1 MRNAR
6 ISIVFTTA
14 ALLLTACQKEEQQK
28 ASAPTTVKIVKVAEE
43 QRRKVAS
50 VTGDISARVQSNLSF
65 RVSGRIVERKV
76 DVGAVVKAGDL
87 LARIDAEQQLADVA
101 VAEANLN
108 SAKAQEVQ
116 ARLAFQR
123 QQSLFGTQVTTQAAL
138 DSARETLTT
147 AQGSVAS
154 AQAALDSAR
163 DALSYTELR
172 ADADGIITA
181 RDAEVGQVA
190 QAAQSVFSLA
200 HDGPRDAVFDV
211 YESLYLNRKPEGRVT
226 VSLISDPSRKMVAD
240 VREISPTIDTT
251 TGTIR
256 VKVGIDQSAGLPL
269 GAPVVGSFQ
278 SGTFEQLE
286 LPWSALTSTLGKPSV
301 WVVDPA
307 TSKVSSHPIE
317 VASYQTG
324 ILLVSSGLKA
334 GDMVVVEGLK
344 FIRPGEKVAY
354 EEMKQQ

>member
-6 ISIVFTTA
+6 RSIVFVTIA
-14 ALLLTACQKEEQQK
+14 ILLAACQKQE
-28 ASAPTTVKIVKVAEE
+28 APKDAKPVAVKTLKVGEE
-43 QRRKVAS
+43 QRRKIAY
-50 VTGDISARVQSNLSF
+50 VTGDINARVQSNLSF
-65 RVSGRIVERKV
+65 RVSGRIIERKV
-76 DVGAVVKAGDL
+76 DVGSVVKAGDL
-87 LARIDAEQQLADVA
+87 LAKIDAEQQLADVA

-108 SAKAQEVQ
+108 SARAQEVQ

-138 DSARETLTT
+138 DSAKESLTT

-172 ADADGIITA
+172 ADADGIITT
-181 RDAEVGQVA
+181 RSAEVGQVA
-190 QAAQSVFSLA
+190 QAAQTIFALA

-211 YESLYLNRKPEGRVT
+211 YESLYLKRKPQDNVT
-226 VSLISDPSRKMVAD
+226 VALISDPQRKVVAK
-240 VREISPTIDTT
+240 VREISPTIDTS

-269 GAPVVGSFQ
+269 GASVVGMFQ
-278 SGTFEQLE
+278 SDAFEQLE
-286 LPWSALTSTLGKPSV
+286 LPWSALTSVQGKPGV

-307 TSKVSSHPIE
+307 TSVVTLRPIE
-317 VASYQTG
+317 VAAYQTG
-324 ILLVSSGLKA
+324 NFQVSSGLKP
-334 GDMVVVEGLK
+334 GELVVVDGIK
-344 FIRPGEKVAY
+344 FVRPGDKVAN
-354 EEMKQQ
+354 EELKQQ